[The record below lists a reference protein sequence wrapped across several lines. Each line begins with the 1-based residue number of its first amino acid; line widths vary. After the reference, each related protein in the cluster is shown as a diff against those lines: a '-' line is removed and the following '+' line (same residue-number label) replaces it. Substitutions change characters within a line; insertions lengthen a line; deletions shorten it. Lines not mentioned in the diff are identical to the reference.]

1 MTNTWHC
8 PKCHR
13 EFGKKN
19 QAHSCVKYPL
29 IRHFQ
34 NKPLA
39 KELFVDLKAKIKKTI
54 GPVKVESLPC
64 CIHYV
69 SSYTFG
75 AVWCLKNGLRMD
87 FRLSRSKKSKRFW
100 KTLRMS
106 PNRYL
111 YYVEVGDK
119 KEIDAELLGWLKE
132 AYSLHG

>member
-1 MTNTWHC
+1 MTNNWRC
-8 PKCHR
+8 PKCRR
-13 EFGKKN
+13 EFGKVN

-29 IRHFQ
+29 LRHFQ

-39 KELFVDLKAKIKKTI
+39 KALFTDLKTKIRKTI

-64 CIHYV
+64 CIHLV
-69 SSYTFG
+69 SSYTFSG
-75 AVWCLKNGLRMD
+75 AWAMKNGLRMD
-87 FRLSRSKKSKRFW
+87 FRLSRAIKSQRFW

-111 YYVEVGDK
+111 YYVEVGK
-119 KEIDAELLGWLKE
+119 KPEIDAELLRWLKE